1 MRPAARL
8 LLATPALIAALPA
21 AASEDTQY
29 WQTLS
34 LTVALPDSFKVQ
46 DEMVFRSGDARG
58 FYELENSL
66 LVGKKVNKKVTVW
79 TGYVFNPLYNHGTFV
94 RREHRL
100 RQQVN
105 IDSFAVIGKVKFS
118 GRVRL
123 ETRWREGL
131 AGTGWRLRP
140 QVKASMPLTG
150 KATVTFANETFINLN
165 NTSFQSTDGFDRTRT
180 SLSVG
185 VPLSKKISL
194 DFGYLNQHFFVPN
207 AADNNDHVLTLGLS
221 ASI

>member
-1 MRPAARL
+1 MRLASC
-8 LLATPALIAALPA
+8 LLAAIPALLSAAPA
-21 AASEDTQY
+21 LASEDTQY
-29 WQTLS
+29 WQTMS
-34 LTVALPDSFKVQ
+34 VTAALPDNFKVQ
-46 DEMVFRSGDARG
+46 DEIVFRSSDARG

-66 LVGKKVNKKVTVW
+66 LVGKKINKKVTIW

-105 IDSFAVIGKVKFS
+105 IDNFAVVGKVKFS

-150 KATVTFANETFINLN
+150 KATITLANESFINLN
-165 NTSFQSTDGFDRTRT
+165 NTGFQTTDGLDRMRT

-185 VPLSKKISL
+185 VPLSKKINL

-221 ASI
+221 ASF